1 MSRVGQ
7 NHILYIY
14 TVYIRYFWQGDHQ
27 IYVEL
32 ARTIYIRCISGFF
45 GTEITKYTVIHGANI
60 WFWPTLNIRSYWVHT
75 YGFGQP
81 YIYWVH
87 VYGTYWVHTYGFGQP
102 YIYCVHVYGTY
113 WVHTYGFGQPYI
125 YWVHVHGT
133 YWVHTYGF
141 GQPYIYWVHVYGT
154 YWVHTYG
161 HIGYIHTVLANPTN
175 ELMRRGGCPA
185 TSEIRR
191 RRQDCKSRK
200 FICWPGC
207 WAPALKTEANQGGT
221 GQIQCGHHVHVH

>member
-87 VYGTYWVHTYGFGQP
+87 VYGTYWVHTYG
-102 YIYCVHVYGTY
+102 
-113 WVHTYGFGQPYI
+113 
-125 YWVHVHGT
+125 
-133 YWVHTYGF
+133 
-141 GQPYIYWVHVYGT
+141 
-154 YWVHTYG
+154 

-207 WAPALKTEANQGGT
+207 
-221 GQIQCGHHVHVH
+221 